1 MTDPAP
7 KSVTTTAD
15 LFKIQNIGPAAVAC
29 AFTATPLLA
38 SPGLVVRVPGT
49 AGAGKDSITF
59 PYWDTD
65 VSAITQTAVRDSRE
79 GVAPSIVELKSAT
92 EQTITKT
99 ISVDIDSL
107 AMRDAALN
115 VNQHLATI
123 GGKELGRE
131 CQALLL
137 AKGAAAATAA
147 GLDVDV
153 TSETGAAAN
162 LSVNWILEALLA
174 WGDHASEL
182 GAPVLF
188 CSSQQFADLGMSQAY
203 RELAQAGLAAPG
215 EGSTSFVRATVHG
228 IPIVLCDAI
237 DKTDGKHNAM
247 LVAPGAMGLFIAD
260 DPEVVEIRHAGS
272 TVVTLDQHFRIAAH
286 AFNHHPVRVVN
297 LLTKVG
303 QTDPEPDPEPAP

>member
-49 AGAGKDSITF
+49 AGAGKDSIVF

-153 TSETGAAAN
+153 TGESGAAAN

-237 DKTDGKHNAM
+237 GKSGAGVHNAM

-260 DPEVVEIRHAGS
+260 NPEVVEIRHAGS

-303 QTDPEPDPEPAP
+303 QTDPPPPPAEP